1 MLTQWIEAKRPL
13 IAARSQP
20 GDPAHTLRLGLALPG
35 KRRIGLAVAA
45 RALAEHGPPL
55 PLRKALGAAPLN
67 WREPLGELADQL
79 EAAGEEACVY
89 GSLAWQYWS
98 ASSGAAYLTA
108 SSDVDLL
115 FRPMSWGAVLKIVSV
130 LERFERQHHAFRPD
144 GEIVLPDGD
153 AIAWREIS
161 NHPPK
166 VLVKGMNSARLRDM
180 DSIRSVFEDRV

>member
-1 MLTQWIEAKRPL
+1 MDWRSRSAQSLT
-13 IAARSQP
+13 IARRF
-20 GDPAHTLRLGLALPG
+20 HFG
-35 KRRIGLAVAA
+35 KLS
-45 RALAEHGPPL
+45 
-55 PLRKALGAAPLN
+55 GAAPLN
-67 WREPLGELADQL
+67 WREPLGELAAEL

-98 ASSGAAYLTA
+98 ASSGMAYLTA

-115 FRPMSWGAVLKIVSV
+115 FRPMSWSAVLKIVSV
-130 LERFERQHHAFRPD
+130 LECFERQHHAPRPD

-166 VLVKGMNSARLRDM
+166 VLAKGMNRREAQGHGQ
-180 DSIRSVFEDRV
+180 RSQCF

>member
-1 MLTQWIEAKRPL
+1 M
-13 IAARSQP
+13 
-20 GDPAHTLRLGLALPG
+20 
-35 KRRIGLAVAA
+35 AVAVSA
-45 RALAEHGPPL
+45 IADHRPPL
-55 PLRKALGAAPLN
+55 PLRETLGAAPPN
-67 WREPLGELADQL
+67 WREPLGELAAEL

-98 ASSGAAYLTA
+98 ASSGTAYLTA

-115 FRPMSWGAVLKIVSV
+115 FRPMSWSAVLKIVGV
-130 LERFERQHHAFRPD
+130 LECFERQHQAPRPD

-166 VLVKGMNSARLRDM
+166 VLAKGMNRARLRDM
-180 DSIRSVFEDRV
+180 DSVRSVFEDRFR

>member
-1 MLTQWIEAKRPL
+1 
-13 IAARSQP
+13 
-20 GDPAHTLRLGLALPG
+20 
-35 KRRIGLAVAA
+35 
-45 RALAEHGPPL
+45 
-55 PLRKALGAAPLN
+55 
-67 WREPLGELADQL
+67 L
-79 EAAGEEACVY
+79 EAVGEEACVY

-98 ASSGAAYLTA
+98 ASSGTAYLTA

-130 LERFERQHHAFRPD
+130 LERFERQHHAPRPD

-166 VLVKGMNSARLRDM
+166 VLAKGMNSAGLRDM
-180 DSIRSVFEDRV
+180 DSVRSVFEAFEDGV